1 MLHSLGHYQ
10 PIVQGYSGIQPP
22 GYEALHDKLLTF
34 PDEASLRALLDL
46 GVKYAVEHIDLIPPT
61 ERDEVAARY
70 ERCKDWLTLE
80 QVDGPG
86 RVYLLHYPR
95 Q

>member
-1 MLHSLGHYQ
+1 MELHW
-10 PIVQGYSGIQPP
+10 
-22 GYEALHDKLLTF
+22 KLVKF
-34 PDEASLRALLDL
+34 PDEVSLRALVDL

-70 ERCKDWLTLE
+70 EKFKDWLTLE
-80 QVDGPG
+80 HVDGQG